1 MNTSICGSRVRVSNK
16 QVGVGHV
23 LISQMLVGGP
33 LNIRGDAFVTL
44 VNL

>member
-1 MNTSICGSRVRVSNK
+1 MPKNTKSKNDRNE
-16 QVGVGHV
+16 QVDIGHV

-33 LNIRGDAFVTL
+33 LNILSDAFVTL